1 MPDTLSDIISF
12 FANCLLTQKLSQG
25 EREAIAKIV
34 TPRTF
39 KAKNVII
46 WEGVK
51 DDKMYFVKSGK
62 VIVSKKV
69 RGDIEEVL
77 ARFGPGDFFGE
88 LALVE
93 QCSRTATVSAEE
105 DTVLFILENKKL
117 TELEKES
124 PQVVSKFYRAL
135 LVEIGRRLL
144 KTTEKLQEAIIWGIE
159 ASSLDDEK
167 FSQ

>member
-1 MPDTLSDIISF
+1 MPDSLSEIILF
-12 FANCLLTQKLSQG
+12 FANCSLTQKLSREEG
-25 EREAIAKIV
+25 EAIAKIV
-34 TPRTF
+34 VPKIF
-39 KAKNVII
+39 KIKNVII

-62 VIVSKKV
+62 VVVSKKV

-105 DTVLFILENKKL
+105 DSVLLILESKKL
-117 TELEKES
+117 MELEKES

-144 KTTEKLQEAIIWGIE
+144 KTTEKLQEAIVWGIE
-159 ASSLDDEK
+159 ASSLDEK
-167 FSQ
+167 ELL